1 MTTDQL
7 ITAIAA
13 DAIPSRPFA
22 RSFRYATAAG
32 IAGAGLIFFTAI
44 GPRPDLSPALETWRF
59 LFKFL
64 ITVPLAAAAIAAVG
78 ELADPSKWMRDRR
91 FPLLAPLGLLT
102 IAAVS
107 ELLILP
113 QGLWAVRLVGS
124 NAVNCMTLIP
134 LLSIIPLA
142 AFLTVLRRGAA
153 FDPGKTGAAAG
164 LAAAAIAA
172 SFYALN
178 CFDDSPLFVITWYPL
193 ATSIVVASGYL
204 LGRRMLRW

>member
-7 ITAIAA
+7 ITAIAT
-13 DAIPSRPFA
+13 DTILSRPFA
-22 RSFRYATAAG
+22 RSFRYATVAG

-44 GPRPDLSPALETWRF
+44 GARPDLSPALETWRF

-64 ITVPLAAAAIAAVG
+64 ITVPLAATAVAAAAAM
-78 ELADPSKWMRDRR
+78 ADPCKWLRDRR
-91 FPLLAPLGLLT
+91 LLLLAPLGLLA
-102 IAAVS
+102 IAALS
-107 ELLILP
+107 ELFVLP
-113 QGLWAVRLVGS
+113 HGLWVVRLVGS
-124 NAVNCMTLIP
+124 NALNCMTLIP
-134 LLSIIPLA
+134 LLSIAPLA
-142 AFLTVLRRGAA
+142 AFLIALRRGAA
-153 FDPGKTGAAAG
+153 SDPGRAGAAAG

-193 ATSIVVASGYL
+193 ATSLVVASGYL